1 MGVLFKWYNARVH
14 FKEDFLIIISLIF
27 SSIVSVGSF
36 AWGFFQADFETL
48 TRWMI
53 AFGLFWMVAQWQKW
67 RWVSSV
73 WVVCAVLIAIVSLWF
88 DVIFGWMFSGAL
100 FALFAWDLT
109 EFWERIKL
117 LPPRED
123 AKGMTRRHLI
133 RIGMLAVSGLLIAFV
148 FGWF

>member
-1 MGVLFKWYNARVH
+1 MVQCACSFQGGFFDHHLP
-14 FKEDFLIIISLIF
+14 LIF
-27 SSIVSVGSF
+27 SMIVSIGSF
-36 AWGFFQADFETL
+36 AWGFFQAGFESCAL
-48 TRWMI
+48 DDR
-53 AFGLFWMVAQWQKW
+53 FGVFWLVAQWQKW

-88 DVIFGWMFSGAL
+88 NVTFGWMFSGAL

-109 EFWERIKL
+109 DFREKIKN

-123 AKGMTRRHLI
+123 ARGLTRRHLI
-133 RIGMLAVSGLLIAFV
+133 RIGLLAVGGLLIAFV